1 MKIFTGF
8 STFISTQM
16 ERILLPQTIIVFLH
30 YKLQNSVPFKPVYF
44 DFFVLNRS
52 KYCRK
57 SIFCIIDLSAT
68 NIKFEIMNFE
78 PKLSLTKD

>member
-16 ERILLPQTIIVFLH
+16 ERVLLPQTITVLLN

-44 DFFVLNRS
+44 DLLNRS

-68 NIKFEIMNFE
+68 NIKFEIMNCE
-78 PKLSLTKD
+78 PTLSLTKD

>member
-16 ERILLPQTIIVFLH
+16 ERVLLPQTIIVLLH

-44 DFFVLNRS
+44 DLGQNTVEKAYF
-52 KYCRK
+52 
-57 SIFCIIDLSAT
+57 A
-68 NIKFEIMNFE
+68 
-78 PKLSLTKD
+78 